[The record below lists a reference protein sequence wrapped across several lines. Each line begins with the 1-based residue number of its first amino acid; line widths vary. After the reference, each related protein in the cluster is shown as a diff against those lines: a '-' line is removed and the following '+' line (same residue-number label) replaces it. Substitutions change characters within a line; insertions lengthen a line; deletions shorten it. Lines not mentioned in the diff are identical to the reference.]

1 LSDPVL
7 QPSGEVLQP
16 RLRATSLSSTIV
28 RGPRRCNLIGSR
40 SAGPTRARRRHG
52 LRFENEGFDEALNQ
66 AERSQSLGLDDDSSG
81 PNESLTTLELYY
93 KPDELESF
101 LNFRLVGLS
110 SYSLGWPRRAAA
122 AFWECTQ
129 GRITKARMEALRMY
143 AIDRFCSSETQAK
156 FLSYARAFLS
166 YLTKT
171 RLDFRYESFRLFLEL
186 PKAVKTCK
194 LLTGRIVTIEDV
206 HNVLSVL
213 KSRYK
218 HGELDEQHY
227 VAYNALIVF
236 GAFTGQRLYATI
248 GRITARQFREA
259 LKFRAKEPTLY
270 VSADQDKVRCAHFV
284 PLHSR
289 VIEAVEPLLDGKKDD
304 ELMFPLYALIQWF
317 RRRREAGNKIPLSR
331 CGGYFVLSDLRKFTE
346 QHGDVIEWDQS
357 NRAYIM
363 THGVSGVSWA
373 HYRHPLPEYVYDI
386 YMKYWKDVRFDA

>member
-1 LSDPVL
+1 M
-7 QPSGEVLQP
+7 QPICTHKISVQSSKPSHAYPIIRLPREYRELAGSRADIFQTTHRGKLAFLVTTDREVDNSCLLLPEINQEEGLAPSEFTQQSEAEKCLCSGLEGSP
-16 RLRATSLSSTIV
+16 SSTIV

-206 HNVLSVL
+206 
-213 KSRYK
+213 
-218 HGELDEQHY
+218 Q
-227 VAYNALIVF
+227 NALVF
-236 GAFTGQRLYATI
+236 LKRVM
-248 GRITARQFREA
+248 REA
-259 LKFRAKEPTLY
+259 NSMSDTTSRTKLQSYLGLLQASTQMQRSAELQLGSLK
-270 VSADQDKVRCAHFV
+270 
-284 PLHSR
+284 
-289 VIEAVEPLLDGKKDD
+289 
-304 ELMFPLYALIQWF
+304 
-317 RRRREAGNKIPLSR
+317 
-331 CGGYFVLSDLRKFTE
+331 
-346 QHGDVIEWDQS
+346 
-357 NRAYIM
+357 
-363 THGVSGVSWA
+363 
-373 HYRHPLPEYVYDI
+373 RH
-386 YMKYWKDVRFDA
+386 